1 MKKIVLSS
9 IAAIL
14 LASSLNAD
22 FIGAEAGYA
31 IWNSSLSGDIKKG
44 SGSLDFENDLG
55 YGSSQTNSFMWAY
68 IDHPLPLLPNF
79 KIQKTNYSDDA
90 SGRLDKNVTFDKK
103 NFTINENV
111 SSSITLDQIDFIPYW
126 RILDNWVNLDI
137 GLNIKMIDGNVEVS
151 SKDTIKTTD
160 ADFDVIL
167 PMLYTKARFDL
178 PLTGLSLEA
187 DASYVSYDGNK
198 FSDLKAGI
206 VYETTIGLGATVGY
220 RQQNITLDDID
231 DIYGDLTIKG
241 AYAGIFYH
249 F

>member
-1 MKKIVLSS
+1 MKKIILSS
-9 IAAIL
+9 IVAIS
-14 LASSLNAD
+14 LATSIHAD

-31 IWNSSLSGDIKKG
+31 IWNSSLSGDIQKG
-44 SGSLDFENDLG
+44 NGTLDFENDLG
-55 YGSSQTNSFMWAY
+55 YGSSETNSFMWAY

-90 SGRLDKNVTFDKK
+90 SGRLNKNVTFDNQ
-103 NFTINENV
+103 NFTMNENV
-111 SSSITLDQIDFIPYW
+111 SSSITLDQVDFIPYW

-137 GLNIKMIDGNVEVS
+137 GLNIKMIDGNIKVS
-151 SKDTIKTTD
+151 SKDAVKPTD
-160 ADFDVIL
+160 SDFNVIL

-220 RQQNITLDDID
+220 RQQKITLDDID
-231 DIYGDLTIKG
+231 DVYGDLTIKG